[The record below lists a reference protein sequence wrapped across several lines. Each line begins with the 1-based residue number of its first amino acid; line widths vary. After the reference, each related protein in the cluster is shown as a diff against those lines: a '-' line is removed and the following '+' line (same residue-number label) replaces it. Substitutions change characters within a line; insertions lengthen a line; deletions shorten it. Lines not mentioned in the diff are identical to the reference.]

1 MECMSTDLPSQ
12 IHTEL
17 DELDVEKQR
26 QVLAYVRALKQTS
39 KGMTGSEF
47 KKFAGTFSNE
57 DAKSMIDAIEAG
69 CEQVDPNGW

>member
-1 MECMSTDLPSQ
+1 METMSTDLPSQ
-12 IHTEL
+12 IHSEI

-26 QVLAYVRALKQTS
+26 QVLAYLRALKQAP
-39 KGMTGSEF
+39 KGMTGAEL
-47 KKFAGTFSNE
+47 KKLAGTLSKA